1 MTLREVVER
10 YRALAGGFGRPI
22 TLSAFGLSREDA
34 ERLFSTFDED
44 YHISRFFHFTLDPAA
59 QEQAYSINSF
69 PQSHVSLDAEI
80 ETIL

>member
-1 MTLREVVER
+1 MTLREVVQR
-10 YRALAGGFGRPI
+10 YRVLAGEFGKPVA
-22 TLSAFGLSREDA
+22 LSAFGLKRDET
-34 ERLFSTFDED
+34 ERLFGAFDED

-59 QEQAYSINSF
+59 QDQAFAINSF